1 MLQLWCAAPEI
12 FESSGFMDA
21 LSSTDI
27 KPGPRKRKISTVPA
41 TKTNTSAA
49 VVTPV
54 SPEDKK
60 AAPPVCQVAV

>member
-1 MLQLWCAAPEI
+1 
-12 FESSGFMDA
+12 MDA

-27 KPGPRKRKISTVPA
+27 VPGRRKRKISTVPA
-41 TKTNTSAA
+41 TKTNTSTA

-60 AAPPVCQVAV
+60 AAPPVCQVVV